1 VAVVLD
7 AATLVTEGHLKAAD
21 VRGPIR
27 AARVFGWYYLPKS
40 HAFALP
46 ESIVDLRSLHTI
58 PLPLLEDLCRAGK
71 RVAHLE
77 SLYREHLARHFA
89 DTYSW
94 IGLPMLYET
103 D

>member
-89 DTYSW
+89 DTYSR